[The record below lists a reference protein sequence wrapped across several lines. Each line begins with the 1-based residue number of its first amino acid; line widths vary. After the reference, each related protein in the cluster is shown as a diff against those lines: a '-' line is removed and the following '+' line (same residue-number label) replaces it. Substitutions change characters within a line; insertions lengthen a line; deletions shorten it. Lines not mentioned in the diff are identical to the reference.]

1 MMTSLLGKVRLL
13 LESFDAES
21 GSLSLTELS
30 RRSGVAK
37 ATVHRLAAEMV
48 ELGLLERIGTDYR
61 LGLRLFELGQ
71 LVPTQRI
78 LREAALPFLQEL
90 HAITRETVH
99 LAIRDGL
106 DVLYIDKISG
116 HGSVELPSRV
126 AGRLPVEVT
135 ATGKVMLAFS
145 SPAVFEQVVARGL
158 AKFTHRSVASA
169 AMLRRQL
176 ERARSEAMMVEAEE
190 VRLGTASAAVPIFSG
205 RSTVVGAVSVSTSTA
220 RMNLARISG
229 PLQTAGQGVS
239 RALHEIARTA

>member
-13 LESFDAES
+13 LESFDTES

-48 ELGLLERIGTDYR
+48 ELGLLERSGTDYR

-78 LREAALPFLQEL
+78 LREAALPFIQEL
-90 HAITRETVH
+90 HATTRETVH

-106 DVLYIDKISG
+106 DVLYVDKISG
-116 HGSVELPSRV
+116 HGSVPLPSRV
-126 AGRLPVEVT
+126 AGRLPLEVT
-135 ATGKVMLAFS
+135 ATGKVLLAFS
-145 SPAVFEQVVARGL
+145 PTGVFDEVVSRGIVR
-158 AKFTHRSVASA
+158 FTHRTVASA

-176 ERARSEAMMVEAEE
+176 DRARREAMAVEAEE
-190 VRLGTASAAVPIFSG
+190 VRLGTVSAAVPLFAG
-205 RSTVVGAVSVSTSTA
+205 GAAPVGAIGVSTTTA
-220 RMNLARISG
+220 RMNFSRITG
-229 PLQTAGQGVS
+229 PLQMAGQGVS
-239 RALHEIARTA
+239 RALHEIARSA